1 MRRRKVLYRNNRYL
15 RKCPS
20 AAEYIGNVF
29 VLGLATL
36 VGEVVDL
43 QAANALDVL
52 LNPFLDETENNEY
65 KGITLK
71 IFEAVENFGL
81 WILHKIH
88 LNFLADFYNKYIEV
102 MRYLICGALSTI
114 VNIVAYIIGSKV
126 IFAI

>member
-52 LNPFLDETENNEY
+52 LNPFLDETENNETQE
-65 KGITLK
+65 ILANTVQDTDIVDLL
-71 IFEAVENFGL
+71 NGL
-81 WILHKIH
+81 I
-88 LNFLADFYNKYIEV
+88 
-102 MRYLICGALSTI
+102 
-114 VNIVAYIIGSKV
+114 
-126 IFAI
+126 